1 MSDRFLEHQGP
12 QSQTVW
18 VSLNR
23 LVIAMI
29 VLVIIGT
36 LAARY
41 LPETGRNKE
50 MLAKIQDLE
59 AKATRK
65 KEVLLQNERR
75 ERLLRTSPEYLSLI
89 ARDRLDLMQE
99 GETLIRFESAKR

>member
-1 MSDRFLEHQGP
+1 
-12 QSQTVW
+12 
-18 VSLNR
+18 
-23 LVIAMI
+23 MI

-59 AKATRK
+59 TKATRK